1 MEITYTLDNLQ
12 QVADKILT
20 LAQNKHIL
28 FYGDMG
34 VGKTTLIKALAKQL
48 GVTDNISSP
57 TFSLVNEYKSLD
69 KAIYHFDFYRIEDE
83 TEALDMG
90 IEEYF
95 YSDNWIFIEW
105 PEKIKS
111 FLPVESTTIKLTHN
125 KNQSRTLKMLP
136 VK

>member
-12 QVADKILT
+12 QIADKILT
-20 LAQNKHIL
+20 NAQNKYFL

-57 TFSLVNEYKSLD
+57 TFSLVNEYESTD
-69 KAIYHFDFYRIEDE
+69 GVIYHFDFYRIEDE

-95 YSDNWIFIEW
+95 YSDNWVFIEW
-105 PEKIKS
+105 PEKINKL
-111 FLPVESTTIKLTHN
+111 LPDEHTSITLSKN
-125 KNQSRTLKMLP
+125 KNGSRTLNILP